1 VPDKAAKRLEEVA
14 LSGTLSFLGDRRVD
28 SRSLSR
34 YDSNR
39 SLHKHY
45 VVQVVSN
52 LLTHSVPFGRDFV
65 HQLAFAALAALLWLG
80 AKVLWEIN
88 PYFIDDFMAE
98 VRFPAMLTDER
109 SPRPRGRSR

>member
-1 VPDKAAKRLEEVA
+1 MTKKRHKFGIDGRILLVPIIFPCVIAI
-14 LSGTLSFLGDRRVD
+14 
-28 SRSLSR
+28 
-34 YDSNR
+34 
-39 SLHKHY
+39 
-45 VVQVVSN
+45 
-52 LLTHSVPFGRDFV
+52 PFGRDFV